1 MTNRKVTAFD
11 DRYNA
16 LNKEQKR
23 AVDATEGPVLVV
35 AGPGT
40 GKTELIS
47 LRVGKILKNGTAR
60 ASNILCLTFTETSA
74 ANMRDR
80 LEQFIGPDAF
90 RVAIYTF
97 HGFCT
102 EVMGRYP
109 EYFYNAARMSPASD
123 LRQSEILESIF
134 ARLPHKHP
142 LSAYH
147 PEMGYSFLK
156 EAQARIKDIK
166 KGGLTPS
173 RFREIIEENEKE
185 YIELDDSL
193 AEHLPE
199 RIGKDSASAL
209 LKLVSLLHKKGG
221 TLAES
226 YANSLIRAMEEGST
240 TALSAW
246 KTKYTTKDDEGKR
259 VYKDSLATKKLLALA
274 DMYASYQDLLY
285 KGGYFDYE
293 DMIIEVVEELN
304 KNATLRVLL
313 EEQYQYIMVDEF
325 QDTNNAQL
333 SLVKALSSS
342 DVHEGRANVC
352 VVGDDD
358 QAVYKFQGAEISNI
372 HSFKMLY
379 KDVET
384 IVLIE
389 NYRSSQEVLD
399 FARAIV
405 SQGVNRLENM
415 DKDIRKDL
423 IAKNNKLPKGSIRVR
438 QFLTQEEEYSFIA
451 EDIKKILNEGIDP
464 KEIAVIAREHK
475 QLRALLPYLDAISAP
490 YTYVR
495 EENVFDEQHV
505 RELVI
510 LCRYLGGLIDV
521 SGNEDALLPEI
532 LSFPFWGIERIHVWE
547 VAEHARRENIS
558 WLSVM
563 QKSAHKEVSK
573 IAEFLVELGVLAKT
587 VPLEII
593 LDTLIGS
600 RDVPKVSDNPDDDV
614 YDHKDPLFLKT
625 NFSSPYKEFYFGKE
639 VYRKNPS
646 SYVRFLSS
654 LRVFVR
660 SLREYKDGEL
670 LRASDVGP
678 FVDMHTDYNIALID
692 NTPFA
697 HDESAVSLLTS
708 HGAKGLEFGH
718 VFVISAND
726 SIWAGR
732 TKGNKLSFPANLPL
746 SQSPDDED
754 DFIRLFYV
762 ALTRARHTLSIS
774 HHESPFRF
782 LLHESVPKGDKPS
795 RSMDG
800 SALLSTGLK
809 VYHVPPFA
817 RNERALLMKIV
828 EEYKLSPTH
837 LDNFLNIVDGGPMKF
852 LEQNLL
858 RFPQAKSKSSVYG
871 TAVHKALEDLYK
883 QAKREGKVP
892 ALAFVLESF
901 KKELKRGR
909 LLSHEEKQQEER
921 GEQVLAKYYKLHAPS
936 FNPTS
941 HVELDFS
948 KQSVVIEGAHLTGKI
963 DRAIEGAHGAWVVVD
978 LKTGKGSEG
987 WEAKGTIHE
996 KLKIHKY
1003 RHQLMMYKLL
1013 VEHSRDHDM
1022 HEVTEGVLE
1031 FVEEEADGKVHTLS
1045 LVFDDKD
1052 IKEELDRC
1060 KRLAIAVYNKIIN
1073 LDFPDT
1079 SSYPQTYEGILQ
1091 FEEDL
1096 IAGKI

>member
-1 MTNRKVTAFD
+1 MSNEKPAAFEE
-11 DRYNA
+11 RYKA

-60 ASNILCLTFTETSA
+60 ASNILCLTFTETAA

-102 EVMGRYP
+102 EMMGRYP
-109 EYFYNAARMSPASD
+109 EYFYSAARMSAASD

-156 EAQARIKDIK
+156 ESQARIKDIK

-173 RFREIIEENEKE
+173 RFREIIEENKN
-185 YIELDDSL
+185 IFSDINAVL
-193 AEHLPE
+193 AEHMPQ
-199 RIGKDSASAL
+199 RIGKESAKDFE
-209 LKLVSLLHKKGG
+209 KLVFGLEKKGG
-221 TLAES
+221 TLAQS
-226 YANSLIRAMEEGST
+226 YAGSLKRALLEGST

-246 KTKYTTKDDEGKR
+246 KAKYTTKDEQGNR
-259 VYKDSLATKKLLALA
+259 VFKDSIATQKLLALA
-274 DMYASYQDLLY
+274 DIYALYQEALY
-285 KGGYFDYE
+285 KGGHFDYE
-293 DMIIEVVEELN
+293 DMIIEVVEELK
-304 KNATLRVLL
+304 KNATLRAML

-342 DVHEGRANVC
+342 EIHEGHANVC

-372 HSFKMLY
+372 HSFKSLY
-379 KDVET
+379 KDVEV
-384 IVLIE
+384 IVLTE
-389 NYRSSQEVLD
+389 NYRSSQDVLD
-399 FARAIV
+399 FARSIV
-405 SQGVNRLENM
+405 SQGVERLENM
-415 DKDIRKDL
+415 DKKIRKDL
-423 IAKNNKLPKGSIRVR
+423 VAKNKNLPKGNICVR
-438 QFLTQEEEYSFIA
+438 EFATEEEEYSYIA
-451 EDIKKILNEGIDP
+451 EEVKKVLDQGESA
-464 KEIAVIAREHK
+464 KEIALIARNHK
-475 QLRALLPYLDAISAP
+475 QLRALLPYLDALFVP

-505 RELVI
+505 RELIV
-510 LCRYLGGLIDV
+510 LCRYLGELGG
-521 SGNEDALLPEI
+521 SGDNDALLPEI
-532 LSFPFWGIERIHVWE
+532 LSFPFWGLERVFVWE
-547 VAEHARRENIS
+547 IAEQARRENSS
-558 WLSVM
+558 WLSTM
-563 QKSAHKEVSK
+563 QKSAHKEIRQ
-573 IAEFLVELGVLAKT
+573 IAEFLIELKVLAKT

-593 LDTLIGS
+593 LDILIGS
-600 RDVPKVSDNPDDDV
+600 RDVPEVADSPDDDV
-614 YDHKDPLFLKT
+614 YDRNGPILLKT
-625 NFSSPYKEFYFGKE
+625 AFSSPYKEFYFGKE
-639 VYRKNPS
+639 IYKKNPS
-646 SYVRFLSS
+646 SYVSFLSS
-654 LRVFVR
+654 LRVFIR
-660 SLREYKDGEL
+660 SLREYKEGEM
-670 LRASDVGP
+670 LRAGDVGP
-678 FVDMHTDYNIALID
+678 FVDMHIDYNIALIN

-697 HDESAVSLLTS
+697 HNESAVSLLTS
-708 HGAKGLEFGH
+708 HGAKGLEFAY
-718 VFVISAND
+718 VFVVSAND

-732 TKGNKLSFPANLPL
+732 TKGSKLSFPANLPL

-762 ALTRARHTLSIS
+762 ALTRARHSLFIT

-782 LLHESVPKGDKPS
+782 LLNENVPMRDKAKL
-795 RSMDG
+795 SMDG
-800 SALLSTGLK
+800 SSLLATGLK

-817 RNERALLMKIV
+817 HDEKALLKKIV
-828 EEYKLSPTH
+828 EGYQLSPTH

-883 QAKREGKVP
+883 QTKQEGKVAP
-892 ALAFVLESF
+892 LSFVLESF
-901 KKELKRGR
+901 RKELKRGR
-909 LLSHEEKQQEER
+909 LLDYEETKERER
-921 GEQVLAKYYKLHAPS
+921 GEAALASYYKLHASSIAPK
-936 FNPTS
+936 S

-948 KQSVVIEGAHLTGKI
+948 KQSVVIDGARFTGKI
-963 DRAIEGAHGAWVVVD
+963 DRAIEGDKGALVVVD
-978 LKTGKGSEG
+978 LKTGKGAESWDE
-987 WEAKGTIHE
+987 KGTLHE
-996 KLKIHKY
+996 KLRLHKY

-1013 VEHSRDHDM
+1013 VEHARDYEKHK
-1022 HEVTEGVLE
+1022 VTEGVLE
-1031 FVEEEADGKVHTLS
+1031 FVEEEIDGKIHTLPLS
-1045 LVFDDKD
+1045 FDDKG
-1052 IKEELDRC
+1052 IKEELEQF
-1060 KRLAIAVYNKIIN
+1060 KKLAVAVYHKIIN
-1073 LDFPDT
+1073 LDFPET
-1079 SSYPQTYEGILQ
+1079 SKYPQTYEGILQ

-1096 IAGKI
+1096 ISGKM